1 MFFVIFFCFAWLF
14 AAIFYIQPKV
24 ISKAEN
30 MIIFLIML
38 VISIHWNWI
47 IYEELILVSISK
59 STGDYLSFL
68 IFRSI
73 IVPLA
78 AIIYINIIQT
88 NTTKLKTII
97 VTFGGAFCLFAF
109 ILLALAGDIIEMK
122 HWNLIFDYL
131 YFVLYFCA
139 VLVIHYFYVATIQKE
154 GNMT

>member
-1 MFFVIFFCFAWLF
+1 MFFVVFICFAWLF

-47 IYEELILVSISK
+47 IYEELILVEISK
-59 STGDYLSFL
+59 STGNYLSFL

-78 AIIYINIIQT
+78 AIMYINIIQT
-88 NTTKLKTII
+88 NTSKLKTIM

-109 ILLALAGDIIEMK
+109 ILLALAGDIIEIK
-122 HWNLIFDYL
+122 HWHLIFDYL

-139 VLVIHYFYVATIQKE
+139 VLAIHYFYVITIQKE
-154 GNMT
+154 GKMT